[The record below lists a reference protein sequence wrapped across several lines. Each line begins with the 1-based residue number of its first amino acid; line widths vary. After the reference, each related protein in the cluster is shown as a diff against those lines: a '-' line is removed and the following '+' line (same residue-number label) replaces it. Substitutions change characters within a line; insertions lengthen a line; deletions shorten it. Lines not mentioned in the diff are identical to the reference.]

1 MEFDL
6 KEIEELSGAKAHVYS
21 VVFEGEKRLPTRT
34 VSISM
39 AR

>member
-21 VVFEGEKRLPTRT
+21 VVFEGEKTPY
-34 VSISM
+34 
-39 AR
+39 